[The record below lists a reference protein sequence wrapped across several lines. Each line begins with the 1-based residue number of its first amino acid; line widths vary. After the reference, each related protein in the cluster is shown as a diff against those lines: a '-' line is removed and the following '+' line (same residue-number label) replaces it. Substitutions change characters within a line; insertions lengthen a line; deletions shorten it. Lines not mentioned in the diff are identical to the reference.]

1 MFTARLAFLVHPLRS
16 SLDATSH
23 VVESL
28 IRASKST
35 YLFRAVN
42 SPTRSKLCPP
52 TSSVLSHGP
61 ASTDLSHMAECLMWS
76 KLQHVGGTKRF
87 SPCSPRASFR
97 AWPDKSSDSVGL
109 AASHAGLLVL
119 PVLTGTLAEVS
130 PIYSLSRLSS
140 QASPRASI
148 DYRCSHSVVEDYSCL
163 L

>member
-1 MFTARLAFLVHPLRS
+1 M
-16 SLDATSH
+16 
-23 VVESL
+23 VESL

-42 SPTRSKLCPP
+42 SPTRSKASCAPP

-76 KLQHVGGTKRF
+76 KLQHVGGTRTKRF